1 MESRRSKLLD
11 MLMDGKISQEA
22 YDEKYKDF
30 TNKIDK
36 YVDEQ
41 RILLD
46 NVKEQ
51 KNIGKRMAEMK
62 NAISTE
68 NVLDEFDRLVFES
81 VVDKVIVGDIDE
93 NGNVDPFKLTY
104 VFKTN
109 DVRMYNE
116 MKSRY
121 RNFKEKI

>member
-1 MESRRSKLLD
+1 
-11 MLMDGKISQEA
+11 MDGKISQEA

-30 TNKIDK
+30 SNKIDK

-62 NAISTE
+62 NAISIE

-81 VVDKVIVGDIDE
+81 VVDKVIVGAVDE

-121 RNFKEKI
+121 RKFKEKI